1 MLTGNNHFNLFFL
14 TRAFIEHNCKYYE
27 EFTEFC
33 HLEDDHVTS
42 KSKPREDVVGHA
54 KKDAKCESHSAGTVK
69 IPELNTSGCGIS
81 DLKFC
86 LYC

>member
-1 MLTGNNHFNLFFL
+1 MT
-14 TRAFIEHNCKYYE
+14 I
-27 EFTEFC
+27 
-33 HLEDDHVTS
+33 

-69 IPELNTSGCGIS
+69 IPELKTSGCGIS

-86 LYC
+86 PYC